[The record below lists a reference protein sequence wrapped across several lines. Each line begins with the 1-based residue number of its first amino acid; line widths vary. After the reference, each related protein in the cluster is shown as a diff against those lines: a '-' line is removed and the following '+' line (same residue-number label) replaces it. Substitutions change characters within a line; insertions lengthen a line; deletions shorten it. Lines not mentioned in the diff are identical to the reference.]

1 MAATL
6 LTTDRI
12 TISDRI
18 VDEARDTPPLT
29 KASLVLRTDD
39 GAEVTLPRDL
49 QKVLL
54 GALTSIAN
62 DGEVT
67 IGRMPEELTS
77 TVAADLLGVSR
88 PTLMKWVHDDEIAS
102 FKVGTH
108 TRFQRDEVLRVRDLR
123 AKQRRAAFDELR
135 SLDEAHE
142 ELFDD

>member
-29 KASLVLRTDD
+29 NASLVLRTDD

-102 FKVGTH
+102 FMVGTH
-108 TRFQRDEVLRVRDLR
+108 TRFRRDEVLRVRDLR

>member
-29 KASLVLRTDD
+29 NASLVLRTDD

-108 TRFQRDEVLRVRDLR
+108 TRFRRDEVLRVRDLR

>member
-29 KASLVLRTDD
+29 NASLVLRTDD

-77 TVAADLLGVSR
+77 TVAADLLGISR

-108 TRFQRDEVLRVRDLR
+108 TRFRRDEVLRVRDLR